1 MSLETSAEDV
11 NSPLIPDRSPS
22 APTECRASSLVSNRR
37 LGRSQKFLVTSCIL
51 VTELCE
57 RLTFYGLTANLLLF
71 SSNELHLESP
81 WPSTISYLFQG
92 TCYLVPL
99 LGGWLADT
107 YMGRFNAIYGSSLL
121 YVVGTLL
128 LAVVSMNNEM
138 LQTLFA
144 NENAVHDSTARLLYF
159 VLALIM
165 IAFGTGGIKANV
177 SPFGAD
183 QVQQDGPRAVQAF
196 FNWFYWFINVGSLI
210 AFTVV
215 VGVQQRN
222 VFAGY
227 AITAGTMFLAVI
239 VFLTGRNKYLTK
251 PPGGSQITEITK
263 ILCDARRHRKQNT
276 GGWLD
281 GAKST
286 FGGKFTNAQVE
297 DVKSL
302 LRVIAVFFLFIL
314 YWTIYF
320 QMQTTFL
327 VQATFMKL
335 KVSDSFEVPAASLS
349 IFDTV
354 AVLVLIPLVDN
365 VLYPFVRYLG
375 FNLTPLRRIGVGML
389 LAAASVAVAG
399 VIEIKRRDEWQDR
412 GTCLQTVFGENR
424 TASCLNIFWQVPQFT
439 LIGASEVFTS
449 IAGLEFA
456 YSQAPRCLQGV
467 VMGAFLVTSGLGNYV
482 ANLLVVIVQKASK
495 GDWYPVNDPNHGH
508 LEYFFFLLAGLM
520 ILNFLVFLYV
530 ASSYKYKTTSRRTED
545 IGKNQDIGQQANG
558 DPQV

>member
-1 MSLETSAEDV
+1 MSLEASAEDV
-11 NSPLIPDRSPS
+11 NSPLISGDNRSPS
-22 APTECRASSLVSNRR
+22 APTEYRANALVSNCQ
-37 LGRSQKFLVTSCIL
+37 LGRRQKILVTSCIL

-71 SSNELHLESP
+71 ASNELNLNSP

-107 YMGRFNAIYGSSLL
+107 YLGRFNTIYGSSLL

-128 LAVVSMNNEM
+128 LAVVSLKNE
-138 LQTLFA
+138 TLKKLGK
-144 NENAVHDSTARLLYF
+144 NAAHDRTARLVYF
-159 VLALIM
+159 VLALVM

-183 QVQQDGPRAVQAF
+183 QVQQDGPRAIQAF
-196 FNWFYWFINVGSLI
+196 FNWFYWFINIGSLI

-215 VGVQQRN
+215 VWIQQN
-222 VFAGY
+222 KFFYGY
-227 AITAGTMFLAVI
+227 AITAGTMFLAVLA
-239 VFLTGRNKYLTK
+239 FLAGRNKYLTK
-251 PPGGSQITEITK
+251 PPGGSQLTEITK
-263 ILCDARRHRKQNT
+263 ILCEARRNRKQNT

-286 FGGKFTNAQVE
+286 FGGKFTRAQVE

-327 VQATFMKL
+327 IQATFMKL
-335 KVSDSFEVPAASLS
+335 EFPHFTVPAASLS

-354 AVLVLIPLVDN
+354 AVLAFIPLVDN
-365 VLYPFVRYLG
+365 ILYPFVRYLG
-375 FNLTPLRRIGVGML
+375 FNFTPLRRIGVGML

-399 VIEIKRRDEWQDR
+399 VIEIQRRNEWLHGGICRQKVLGDEH
-412 GTCLQTVFGENR
+412 N
-424 TASCLNIFWQVPQFT
+424 ASCLSVFWQVPQFA

-482 ANLLVVIVQKASK
+482 ANLLVVIVKEASN
-495 GDWYPVNDPNHGH
+495 GDWYPVDNPNKGH
-508 LEYFFFLLAGLM
+508 FEYFFFLLAGLM
-520 ILNFLVFLYV
+520 MLNFLVFLYV
-530 ASSYKYKTTSRRTED
+530 ASSYKYKTSSLRNFGREPD
-545 IGKNQDIGQQANG
+545 IVQQDN
-558 DPQV
+558 PQV